1 MENDDL
7 VREIV
12 SRVVAALCDRAERTV
27 PVEISARHAHLSRG
41 DVDRLFGPGH
51 ELTPKRPLSQPGQFL
66 CEERVTV
73 MGPNGSL
80 TNVAILGPVRAET
93 QVELSAGDARTL
105 GIAAP
110 VRMSGDLTGAAGV
123 VICAGGAIIDAPR
136 SAIIARNHIHMTTA
150 DAARYGVRDRDEV
163 AVRVSGKRSLV
174 FENVPVRVS
183 DAFAL
188 AMHID
193 FDEANACLCDKNA
206 VGVLVG
212 ATTAGSAKCP
222 DDAGC
227 VPSAERA
234 SPAVCAKS
242 AATPTPP
249 NAAARAGKAV
259 NRVISAEVAREL
271 VKAGA
276 GAPLPK
282 GCIITPLARDVLAA
296 AGLKVRGGAGKDEP
310 CLCAR

>member
-1 MENDDL
+1 MNNIVTATVAQRPARKLVVLYSKTGTDYWSFCQEQGCDWEGLLLSIKGRLDIPALVSLPPAMMPTGGGIAAAAVEVPADYNGEVPEGYALVDL
-7 VREIV
+7 
-12 SRVVAALCDRAERTV
+12 
-27 PVEISARHAHLSRG
+27 P
-41 DVDRLFGPGH
+41 
-51 ELTPKRPLSQPGQFL
+51 
-66 CEERVTV
+66 
-73 MGPNGSL
+73 
-80 TNVAILGPVRAET
+80 
-93 QVELSAGDARTL
+93 AGDARTL

-123 VICAGGAIIDAPR
+123 VVCAGGAMLEAPG
-136 SAIIARNHIHMTTA
+136 SAIIARNHIHMTPG

-193 FDEANACLCDKNA
+193 FDEANACLCDRNA
-206 VGVLVG
+206 VGVLVRNAASG
-212 ATTAGSAKCP
+212 ATKSEEDG
-222 DDAGC
+222 
-227 VPSAERA
+227 ERISSKA
-234 SPAVCAKS
+234 RSSPAAGAKG
-242 AATPTPP
+242 P
-249 NAAARAGKAV
+249 AAAAPRVEGNAGKKA

-276 GAPLPK
+276 GAPLPR